1 MTRKSTKHRKNKNK
15 NMVKIIYKNL
25 SYKIMGLI
33 FNVFKNIGYGYREK
47 YYQRALEEE
56 FKKENIKYKRES
68 PALLIYEGKIIGKY
82 FMDFIIEDRV
92 ILELKVAKDFYT
104 KDIKQ
109 ILSYLTAK
117 NLKLGI
123 LAIITKDGVKYK
135 RLVN

>member
-1 MTRKSTKHRKNKNK
+1 
-15 NMVKIIYKNL
+15 MVKIIYKDL
-25 SYKIMGLI
+25 SYKIMGLT

-47 YYQRALEEE
+47 YYQRAMEEE
-56 FKKENIKYKRES
+56 FKKENVRYKRES
-68 PALLIYEGKIIGKY
+68 PVRLIYGGRIIGRY
-82 FMDFIIEDRV
+82 FMDFIIEDKV

-104 KDIKQ
+104 KNIKQ

-123 LAIITKDGVKYK
+123 LAIITKDGVKYT

>member
-1 MTRKSTKHRKNKNK
+1 
-15 NMVKIIYKNL
+15 MVKIIYKDL
-25 SYKIMGLI
+25 SYKIIGLA

-56 FKKENIKYKRES
+56 FKKEKIEYKRES
-68 PALLIYEGKIIGKY
+68 PVRLMYRGRIIGKY
-82 FMDFIIEDRV
+82 FMDFIIEDKV

-117 NLKLGI
+117 DLKLGI

>member
-1 MTRKSTKHRKNKNK
+1 
-15 NMVKIIYKNL
+15 MVKIIYKDL
-25 SYKIMGLI
+25 SYKIMGLA

-56 FKKENIKYKRES
+56 FKKEKVKYKRES
-68 PALLIYEGKIIGKY
+68 PVRLIYGGKIIGKY
-82 FMDFIIEDRV
+82 FMDFIIEDKV

-123 LAIITKDGVKYK
+123 LVIITKDGVKYK